1 MEAVIGET
9 VTLAGSAPGADTIYL
24 FMTGPNLDPSGVPL
38 HNPSL
43 SAAAGQFTTTRV
55 SSAGRWE
62 YAWNTA
68 GLGIDA
74 GSYSVFAVTEPRDRR
89 SLQGATYKILQ
100 VTLSRGGITLNE
112 ERGSLQVT
120 IAPYG
125 SRVEIDSA
133 YQGETPLG
141 ISLPPGG
148 YHLMVTH
155 DGYEPFIMDITVYDG
170 RTTSLVTNLTP
181 ILTPE
186 PPETT
191 VPPATEAAGWWA
203 ALAGAALLIGYRLR
217 R

>member
-9 VTLAGSAPGADTIYL
+9 VTLAGSAAGADTIYL
-24 FMTGPNLDPSGVPL
+24 FMTGPNLDPGGVPL
-38 HNPSL
+38 HDPSL
-43 SAAAGQFTTTRV
+43 SAAAGQFTTVRV
-55 SSAGRWE
+55 SSEGRWE
-62 YAWNTA
+62 YSWSTA

-89 SLQGATYKILQ
+89 NLQGATYTILP
-100 VTLSRGGITLNE
+100 VRLSQGSITLRE

-125 SRVEIDSA
+125 ARVEIDSD
-133 YQGETPLG
+133 YRGETPLG

-148 YHLMVTH
+148 YHLVVTH
-155 DGYEPFIMDITVYDG
+155 DGYEPFIMDISVYDD
-170 RTTSLVTNLTP
+170 RTTSIVTNLTP
-181 ILTPE
+181 IMTPE

-191 VPPATEAAGWWA
+191 APPATEAAGWWVA
-203 ALAGAALLIGYRLR
+203 VAGAGLLIGYRLR